1 MTKEQRR
8 SRYGRLTLTNN
19 KSEIELTIPINKQ
32 ETVNNELTDKE
43 MEQVSGGDG
52 AVYALRFFKQAMY

>member
-8 SRYGRLTLTNN
+8 SRY
-19 KSEIELTIPINKQ
+19 ELQAATAPSKAAKTT